1 MIKCDLFSS
10 IPDWIIEHPRTATV
24 FEQLGFDASCGGK
37 SLEYLCL
44 QQNLNPTTVLR
55 RLEDAVRDGDG
66 QVAESNYEAC

>member
-44 QQNLNPTTVLR
+44 QQNLNPNSVLR
-55 RLEDAVRDGDG
+55 RLHRAIWNHEGPK
-66 QVAESNYEAC
+66 AESNHEVR